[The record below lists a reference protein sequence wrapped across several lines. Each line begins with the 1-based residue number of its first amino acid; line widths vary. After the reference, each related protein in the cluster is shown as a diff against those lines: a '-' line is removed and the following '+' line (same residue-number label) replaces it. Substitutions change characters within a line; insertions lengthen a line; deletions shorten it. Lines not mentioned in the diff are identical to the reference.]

1 MEKPEFKEPE
11 IQPAEM
17 PNADIK
23 PMSEVLPTM
32 NVSTPAMPITE
43 KEECIV
49 SDTKLLGVYDE
60 ILDYCR
66 EDRKSIDD
74 ILGNMVNMVMNDG
87 DSTGSTKEA
96 MVNLIKA
103 KSDVSDKMAKVA
115 DLMTRIKLRD
125 RDTYKAY
132 LHAHQHNKV
141 TIETKTPKK
150 DLLKNIL
157 KDAKKLG
164 KEHNDK

>member
-1 MEKPEFKEPE
+1 MTKDEIKAEPIMPELLP
-11 IQPAEM
+11 PA
-17 PNADIK
+17 NLDTTSS
-23 PMSEVLPTM
+23 SEVLPTM
-32 NVSTPAMPITE
+32 NVTAPVPVSTE

-49 SDTKLLGVYDE
+49 TDNKLLGVYDE

-66 EDRKSIDD
+66 EDRKAIDE
-74 ILGNMVNMVMNDG
+74 ILGNMVNMVLNDG
-87 DSTGSTKEA
+87 DSTSSTKEA

-115 DLMTRIKLRD
+115 DLMTRVKLRD

-157 KDAKKLG
+157 KDAKKIS
-164 KEHNDK
+164 KE